1 MGRKPQP
8 SNAPIPNFMV
18 EEDRGL
24 NPRGVS
30 YDREYRDQLEAAKG
44 VAQFGWESLPGVGT
58 YYTVQDITEELEKE
72 NPNYLKIGAL
82 AGVEVIGL
90 IPGIGDAAAA
100 LIKKGA
106 KKAGFNKLSDSI
118 PTTQDPTKQEL
129 IATERALKPEELPK
143 LESAREQGMM
153 GVDEEEVFQDT
164 GLYFD
169 EDTNLYRFEIDD
181 TNAVFNTDKVDRFS
195 RTYLDDALDHPEFF
209 DRYPEAK
216 NFTVQA
222 VTKDELGGA
231 SASFSPVQQRIF
243 VATDA
248 MKENPDVAKNTLMH
262 ELQHGI
268 QFLEDFDAD
277 VVSGVRGTNLP
288 IIAQVIKD
296 PEIDALRRDITKNYV
311 KTMRAQVEAGYS
323 PKSELDKIPLYP
335 DRATLPESEGGE
347 FVKELDT
354 GTVIPEGMTADEFL
368 IQLNDE
374 LLNLSYELKTR
385 AFELYLKNAG
395 EAEARVAG
403 NRAVA
408 ATRGDRPFYRDMQD
422 AKVLD
427 DRSLAPSSPAGETYG
442 QYITRAFENA
452 ADGLSRENKEDLLK
466 FGAMI
471 ARPIAKRQRLVME
484 ELDGGNI
491 YTGQNPT
498 YHTANMDTRAGIPFN
513 VKYSPTSMPQIPRGK
528 QPQMS
533 NEEYDSLF
541 LNLDEADNPKEW
553 QQGAKTLI
561 KKGRVA
567 DPSIKT
573 PELEDSTRLLLENKI
588 TREEHLANVDK
599 YKPVNAW
606 DALPREP
613 SDKALVFALDSNKRT
628 DGLFVLDDATTE
640 ALGVAKSPLS
650 VGMRFNGRLD
660 IPAYNYHDTWIVA
673 GTSPA
678 VKGAD
683 GKGSVT
689 TYAKAIHYVSDGDKP
704 VKFVASNKKSEQI
717 GTGEINKTGYATVSG
732 IVGDLDTDAI
742 RAKAAEYLNDPEWTQ
757 VGFDPRRQGGFY
769 VRAGEN
775 KHVPVREATEVIQI
789 GPLVLARN
797 AKLDFEYSGYNEGGM
812 AMDEQMDAV
821 FKSSRTG
828 YARGGMDLD
837 SVPENTMGI
846 DPESGNEIPLGSLP
860 EEVRDDIPAQ
870 LSEGEYVVPAD
881 VVRYYGVKFFEDLRA
896 EAKFGYQDMNE
907 NGRIGGE
914 PMGMETVEPEDDMMF
929 DISELEVVDD
939 ESQPMQM
946 NQGGYAESGGYALSP
961 GDEGYDEMGSLG
973 LGSEGLTLGT
983 GEDATGGAVEMVAYV
998 NDEGRVI
1005 YIMHINGVP
1014 QNEIPAGFYPRTEE
1028 ENTQTS
1034 SSTGAQPVAQV
1045 VREVGSDYN
1054 DRLDDFETPMPKGV
1068 DYASLTTEEMFD
1080 MLEEQQSAKMDVL
1093 VGGAAVVNPIM
1104 GLFLKGAMVHQ
1115 ARQLEKEIE
1124 RRLDGELT
1132 TQERTQLEG
1141 LLKQSKE
1148 GKPGFIRR
1156 VYGALKDEFT
1166 GEKET
1171 KGPEAY
1177 TPEVA
1182 AGSVTKALSPETM
1195 SQIEQAAK
1203 DAADPT
1209 QSQEYLEAARKA
1221 KEAREAAAAAAA
1233 AAQPQPPVSDGSY
1246 ADDTGYSAAGTGDVL
1261 TAMRDRGASEAAI
1274 TAAEDE
1280 AAKVK
1285 ESLKDQSRGIQR
1297 GFKKGGLASKRG
1309 KKKK

>member
-58 YYTVQDITEELEKE
+58 YYTVQDITEELEQE
-72 NPNYLKIGAL
+72 NPNYMRIGML
-82 AGVEVIGL
+82 AGTEVIGL
-90 IPGIGDAAAA
+90 IPGIGDAAAN
-100 LIKKGA
+100 LIRKGA
-106 KKAGFNKLSDSI
+106 KFKTKRGSVYTVEDESRTTRERAPDTPDGDFVKQPTSGKTIYMSYEDMNRFGPLFQKGEPGLYQFRPSGEGKAQLVFTKDYGPHKAG
-118 PTTQDPTKQEL
+118 DPVPD
-129 IATERALKPEELPK
+129 TEVSFT
-143 LESAREQGMM
+143 LE
-153 GVDEEEVFQDT
+153 
-164 GLYFD
+164 
-169 EDTNLYRFEIDD
+169 
-181 TNAVFNTDKVDRFS
+181 
-195 RTYLDDALDHPEFF
+195 P
-209 DRYPEAK
+209 
-216 NFTVQA
+216 
-222 VTKDELGGA
+222 ELGMNPVEIYDSTNNARTSIHFGNEIVEVESDIPKVPRSQPDIA
-231 SASFSPVQQRIF
+231 GNPQLDNAEYAEKMASF
-243 VATDA
+243 
-248 MKENPDVAKNTLMH
+248 DV
-262 ELQHGI
+262 
-268 QFLEDFDAD
+268 EDD
-277 VVSGVRGTNLP
+277 
-288 IIAQVIKD
+288 
-296 PEIDALRRDITKNYV
+296 
-311 KTMRAQVEAGYS
+311 VEAW
-323 PKSELDKIPLYP
+323 KD
-335 DRATLPESEGGE
+335 
-347 FVKELDT
+347 
-354 GTVIPEGMTADEFL
+354 
-368 IQLNDE
+368 
-374 LLNLSYELKTR
+374 
-385 AFELYLKNAG
+385 
-395 EAEARVAG
+395 
-403 NRAVA
+403 
-408 ATRGDRPFYRDMQD
+408 
-422 AKVLD
+422 
-427 DRSLAPSSPAGETYG
+427 
-442 QYITRAFENA
+442 
-452 ADGLSRENKEDLLK
+452 
-466 FGAMI
+466 
-471 ARPIAKRQRLVME
+471 
-484 ELDGGNI
+484 
-491 YTGQNPT
+491 
-498 YHTANMDTRAGIPFN
+498 N
-513 VKYSPTSMPQIPRGK
+513 VKAFI
-528 QPQMS
+528 
-533 NEEYDSLF
+533 
-541 LNLDEADNPKEW
+541 KES
-553 QQGAKTLI
+553 
-561 KKGRVA
+561 RDV
-567 DPSIKT
+567 DPVVRT
-573 PELEDSTRLLLENKI
+573 PELEDAAQKLLDKEI
-588 TREEHLANVDK
+588 TREEYLKVVDE
-599 YKPVNAW
+599 YKPVTGW
-606 DALPREP
+606 DQLPREP
-613 SDKALVFALDSNKRT
+613 STKAMVYSLKPNQVS
-628 DGLFVLDDATTE
+628 GGSFVLSPEE
-640 ALGVAKSPLS
+640 AANLGVKESSLS
-650 VGMRFNGRLD
+650 IGDFFDGRLD
-660 IPAYNYHDTWIVA
+660 VTAYKEFDTWIVA
-673 GTSPA
+673 GAKTGE
-678 VKGAD
+678 KGQH
-683 GKGSVT
+683 
-689 TYAKAIHYVSDGDKP
+689 YAKAVHYEGGDGKP
-704 VKFVASNKKSEQI
+704 VILLNSDNPKKYETNI
-717 GTGEINKTGYATVSG
+717 KTGERIGAAQQNPRGDTYGKTPYAAISGYVK
-732 IVGDLDTDAI
+732 DLDVENI
-742 RAKAAEYLNDPEWTQ
+742 RKQAEQLLNDPEWVQ
-757 VGFDPRRQGGFY
+757 LGFDPRRQGNFY
-769 VRAGEN
+769 VR
-775 KHVPVREATEVIQI
+775 REKSNAPIHAVATSAEEVIQI
-789 GPLVLARN
+789 GPLVLAKN
-797 AKLDFEYSGYNEGGM
+797 PVLDLDYEGYNKGGMAMDEKADFESLEAYKEFLLSLDDIAEWRDEKGDKYSSSAKRRNTFSYPSRKKPAITRVEGVPLIISGNEVLKHKEYKDEYFSNNPSHEIIKADGTKDRKFSYDLSRASGAAEGATFLGALVAEFEVLANKESEDKISEKEQVLLDAYRVFLTERTGMNEGGM

-1148 GKPGFIRR
+1148 GKPGLIRR